1 MNSSLASSSASST
14 PISPAIAPFVPYT
27 TQRAFATAS
36 SFTPSLSQ
44 PSSVYPLP
52 VSACDTATVLPS
64 GTSTSTMSAFCLT
77 QRDFFNTNSAYS
89 DYCAVA
95 SPLQA
100 SQEITS
106 TSSGQ
111 PDSPYCCSSPTLMSS
126 ITPVNAPSS
135 SRVASPLATQG
146 QADSEVPYH
155 PLSLQAS
162 RSTSSLHLSKPFRY
176 PKPNY
181 NKSYKH
187 LNRLKYHVPYGHCNF
202 ASPEDLEAP
211 RVLLAQKG
219 TINGDVNPGAQV
231 TEEELHEIERRLRP
245 YACGI
250 DDCQRR
256 YLGMK
261 DLRTSL
267 PHPGSHPHLLILSV
281 CRTSLSALR

>member
-1 MNSSLASSSASST
+1 MIPPPFSHRGLRRLPCLRSVRHNVTSST
-14 PISPAIAPFVPYT
+14 HTRLTPIIVPSLHLYRLLKRSPAS
-27 TQRAFATAS
+27 R
-36 SFTPSLSQ
+36 
-44 PSSVYPLP
+44 
-52 VSACDTATVLPS
+52 
-64 GTSTSTMSAFCLT
+64 
-77 QRDFFNTNSAYS
+77 
-89 DYCAVA
+89 
-95 SPLQA
+95 
-100 SQEITS
+100 
-106 TSSGQ
+106 Q
-111 PDSPYCCSSPTLMSS
+111 PDSPNCCSSPTLMYSLGS

-135 SRVASPLATQG
+135 SRVASSLATQA

-155 PLSLQAS
+155 PLSSQAS
-162 RSTSSLHLSKPFRY
+162 HSTSSLHLSEPFRY

-187 LNRLKYHVPYGHCNF
+187 LNRLKYHVPYGPCNF

-211 RVLLAQKG
+211 RVLLAEKG
-219 TINGDVNPGAQV
+219 TINGNVNSGAQV

-256 YLGMK
+256 YVGMK